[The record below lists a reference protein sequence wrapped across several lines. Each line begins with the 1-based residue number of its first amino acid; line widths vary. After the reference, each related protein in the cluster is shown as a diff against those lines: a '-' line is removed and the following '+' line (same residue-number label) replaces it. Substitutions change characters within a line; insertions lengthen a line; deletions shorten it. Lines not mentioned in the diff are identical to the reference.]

1 MFEIRLPATSANLG
15 PGFDSLGLALQLYNT
30 FYFKQIEDDIKIR
43 LLDESGNTINLSP
56 EDNLVYQTMKGL
68 FTDYG
73 KPCTGFE
80 LTGKIGI
87 PIGRGLGSSATAII
101 AGLVAANR
109 YLGNPLTEESLI
121 KKAIAIEG
129 HPDNIVSA
137 FYGGFNINVLTDKGV
152 ISKKIKLDETMQIV
166 LVIPDFQ
173 LSTRELRQILPEKV
187 SYRDAVFNHSRTALL
202 TACFYEHNL
211 DLLSTAM
218 EDRLHQDYRA
228 PLIPGFQEIINRAYQ
243 TGAKGIALSGA
254 GPTIIAICR
263 KKAEVI
269 GQVMVDVFKSH
280 QIDSR
285 YLITVPDNRGIMIID
300 KEE

>member
-1 MFEIRLPATSANLG
+1 MLEIRLPATSANLG

-30 FYFKQIEDDIKIR
+30 FYFKQIEDEIRIR

-202 TACFYEHNL
+202 IACFYEHNL

-228 PLIPGFQEIINRAYQ
+228 PLIPGFQEIINQAYQ
-243 TGAKGIALSGA
+243 TGAKGVALSGA
-254 GPTIIAICR
+254 GPTMIAFCH
-263 KKAEVI
+263 KKAAEI

-285 YLITVPDNRGIMIID
+285 YLITLPDNRGIKIID